1 MNDMKHPFKRVSPL
15 QLTAKQKTAKRLT
28 VLVLCILA
36 VSGALL
42 RFDGKSHRAGAA
54 AGGGPGVSPITA
66 PTSGPSS
73 GPLSVMTESD
83 CSYLQ
88 DPESFNGLDGRHRI
102 DLSRRTEQV
111 SDLLDLTAGQL
122 AAPQDIPRRNF
133 IDNHIFDRMAQGG
146 VQSAPL
152 CTDEQYIRR
161 VTLDLTGRTPSPEA
175 VTEFLADTSANKRD
189 TLVDNLIA
197 STEFVD
203 KWTLFYGDLY
213 RNTAFASN
221 IQIFMNGSEA
231 FYKFIYDS
239 IASNRPYNQ
248 IATEMIAGS
257 GDSTVNGA
265 VNFTVLGFV
274 PMGPAQDT
282 MDGQAVLTSTVFLGL
297 SSMDCLLCHDGAGH
311 LDAVNLW
318 GSTVTRPQAWGMS
331 AFYARTR
338 RTFAR
343 PSTDVNYG
351 VYTIGEGTTGEYTL
365 NTNSG
370 NRQTRAPIG
379 TQSSA
384 APKYLFGTTTIGTSE
399 NRRQALARLM
409 TADPQFARAAVN
421 YIWEEM
427 MVEALV
433 SPSNTFD
440 LARLDPNAKL
450 PGGWTPQPNNPELL
464 EALARD
470 FMQNGFNLKRLI
482 GQIAKSS
489 TYQLSSSYPGT
500 WKLDYVPYYA
510 RKYARRLDAEE
521 IHDAIVQATGLPPL
535 SQYREAG
542 STTGVNVFGFPILS
556 DEGKLRRV
564 VRWAG
569 QLPDPAEPRT
579 NFTARAFLDSFLRG
593 NRDANLRSD
602 DSSILQSLNLM
613 NNTTITQRI
622 RLDDRVTIGTET
634 IRNTV
639 YNLVNDRTL
648 TDEKVIDRL
657 YLLTLSRY
665 PTAAEKSKLLPFFN
679 WTPRQQAVESLQWV
693 LLNKVDFIFNY

>member
-1 MNDMKHPFKRVSPL
+1 MKKKKRPV
-15 QLTAKQKTAKRLT
+15 KRLT
-28 VLVLCILA
+28 ALLLCTIA
-36 VSGALL
+36 VSGALWS
-42 RFDGKSHRAGAA
+42 FDRPSRAVG
-54 AGGGPGVSPITA
+54 SA
-66 PTSGPSS
+66 PVPQ
-73 GPLSVMTESD
+73 MTDSD

-102 DLSRRTEQV
+102 DLSRRTEEI

-152 CTDEQYIRR
+152 CTDEQFIRR

-175 VTEFLADTSANKRD
+175 VTQFLADTSANKRD
-189 TLVDNLIA
+189 ILVDNLIA

-203 KWTLFYGDLY
+203 KWTLFYGDLF

-239 IASNRPYNQ
+239 IANNRPYNQ

-257 GDSTVNGA
+257 GENTVNGA

-274 PMGPAQDT
+274 PMGPTQDT

-318 GSTVTRPQAWGMS
+318 GSTVTRAQAWGMS
-331 AFYARTR
+331 AFFARTR

-351 VYTIGEGTTGEYTL
+351 IYTIAEGTAGEYTL

-379 TQSSA
+379 AQNSA
-384 APKYLFGTTTIGTSE
+384 APRYLFGTTSIGTSE

-440 LARLDPNAKL
+440 PARLDPTAKL
-450 PGGWTPQPNNPELL
+450 PAGWSPQPNNPELL

-470 FMQNGFNLKRLI
+470 FMQNGYNLRRLI

-489 TYQLSSSYPGT
+489 TYQLSSSYPGS

-521 IHDAIVQATGLPPL
+521 IHDAIVQATGLPPV
-535 SQYREAG
+535 SQYRETG
-542 STTGVNVFGFPILS
+542 STTGVNVFGFPILT

-569 QLPDPAEPRT
+569 QLPDPIEPRT
-579 NFTARAFLDSFLRG
+579 NFTARTFLDSFLRG
-593 NRDANLRSD
+593 NRDANSRSD

-613 NNTTITQRI
+613 NNPSVTQRI
-622 RLDDRVTIGTET
+622 RLDDRVTIGNET

-639 YNLVNDRTL
+639 FNLVNDRSL
-648 TDEKVIDRL
+648 TDEKLIEKL
-657 YLLTLSRY
+657 YLLSLARY
-665 PTAAEKSKLLPFFN
+665 PTAAEKSKLLPFFS

>member
-1 MNDMKHPFKRVSPL
+1 MIVQPSALIQRKSSAFWFGAGRICGILPGSSLIPGLREKCFINAF
-15 QLTAKQKTAKRLT
+15 T
-28 VLVLCILA
+28 VLGTVLASSMTATSLGATHATLLSIPNLNFA
-36 VSGALL
+36 VRSSPKAISGDGSIVVGQAVTGGQQVGAFWRGQGAPTLL
-42 RFDGKSHRAGAA
+42 PSTFIAT
-54 AGGGPGVSPITA
+54 GVSEDGTA
-66 PTSGPSS
+66 
-73 GPLSVMTESD
+73 
-83 CSYLQ
+83 
-88 DPESFNGLDGRHRI
+88 I
-102 DLSRRTEQV
+102 
-111 SDLLDLTAGQL
+111 
-122 AAPQDIPRRNF
+122 
-133 IDNHIFDRMAQGG
+133 
-146 VQSAPL
+146 
-152 CTDEQYIRR
+152 
-161 VTLDLTGRTPSPEA
+161 
-175 VTEFLADTSANKRD
+175 
-189 TLVDNLIA
+189 
-197 STEFVD
+197 
-203 KWTLFYGDLY
+203 
-213 RNTAFASN
+213 
-221 IQIFMNGSEA
+221 
-231 FYKFIYDS
+231 
-239 IASNRPYNQ
+239 RPYNQ

-648 TDEKVIDRL
+648 TDEKVIERL